1 MESGSGIIKSINSHL
16 KGSVNVKKV
25 QIISICILIVTL
37 IIMGVNRFIVPLSDW
52 VIRMDGMIMM
62 AGLFAVSFSTVK
74 CIRGNS

>member
-1 MESGSGIIKSINSHL
+1 M
-16 KGSVNVKKV
+16 KKV

-37 IIMGVNRFIVPLSDW
+37 VIMGVNRFIVPLFDW